1 MTQSEDFEPT
11 KAAVWAG
18 RAVFF
23 FAGAVCLVVTGI
35 FSYFA
40 PGTNE
45 LLAVIL
51 FGVGL
56 ILIWLGLM
64 LPPRVVAY
72 WGFFLPGFLPNE

>member
-1 MTQSEDFEPT
+1 MTQIEDFEPT
-11 KAAVWAG
+11 KAAVRAG

-23 FAGAVCLVVTGI
+23 FVGTACLVVTGI
-35 FSYFA
+35 FSYFV

-56 ILIWLGLM
+56 ILIWLGFM
-64 LPPRVVAY
+64 LPPRVVAS
-72 WGFFLPGFLPNE
+72 WGFFLPWFLPNE